1 MCEATI
7 KLFKEVLMKK
17 TILIGMVLIL
27 MLFLLSSCGVPQ
39 EDYDRVSSDLAAVQ
53 TQIQSLEGDLA
64 AVEDGLTKAQAQIQS
79 LQADLAAAQ
88 ADLTEAEAQTQS
100 LQTDKEVAQEKRAEA
115 LAYAEYLDVVM
126 YPVWRDAGLTP
137 RFVFESD
144 FEWLLEL
151 GSIAS
156 NMGDAELSNYAKRIQ
171 EGDEAAMTELW
182 DYCIDRIE
190 KALK

>member
-1 MCEATI
+1 
-7 KLFKEVLMKK
+7 MKK
-17 TILIGMVLIL
+17 TIMVGMVLIL

-39 EDYDRVSSDLAAVQ
+39 EDYDRVSSDLAAAQ
-53 TQIQSLEGDLA
+53 TQIQSLEGDL
-64 AVEDGLTKAQAQIQS
+64 T
-79 LQADLAAAQ
+79 AAQ
-88 ADLTEAEAQTQS
+88 ADLTKAEAQTQS

-126 YPVWRDAGLTP
+126 YTVWRDAGLTP

-144 FEWLLEL
+144 FLWMVEL

-156 NMGDAELSNYAKRIQ
+156 NMGDAELSNYVKRIQ

-182 DYCIDRIE
+182 DYCLDRIE